1 MAEKE
6 IKVEISAGCEKLVSA
21 VDKAKASVEDLAN
34 VQVQNPSWNPFKR
47 LIDRTKDSI
56 DRTKDALKG
65 VKDEKI
71 KDMGLNALA
80 NNARKAAKETKRLKN
95 EQNSLRG
102 VLSGVRSAALA
113 AFSIGA
119 VVTFGK
125 AVMKA
130 SADMELLKKGLA
142 FTLGNTGAQKLI
154 ENMQTLGEKSAYNSN
169 QLIPLARAWITVGD
183 NAQTATAKMK
193 KIVDCA
199 SAYGLTEDQ
208 MSRVN
213 LALTQM
219 QAKGKVSSEEMR
231 QLAEAGVPAWQL
243 LSTAM
248 GKPVNEL
255 QNLAAQGKLTQ
266 SSIDMLFDGMAQ
278 KTQGATNSM
287 ANTMEAK
294 FSNIQE
300 AVTNSFAAIGDII
313 AQGFG
318 VSDILTLAGNLA
330 EGMKKH
336 FQNIRDNAKQIGVKN
351 AIVKELQGIS
361 PVAAAVFNG
370 VATIIYVV
378 ISALY
383 KHRNAALAVGT
394 AISGIWIAAKTISGV
409 STIIKTLVEAWK
421 SLKLAITLAKT
432 AVVAFRSASLGT
444 AVLNGIITGLRAAWT
459 GFTVAMGLAKL
470 AALAFRAACMS
481 LGTAVLKGIIAG
493 LRAAWTGLT
502 LAMGAAKTAALA
514 FRAACMSLGTAVV
527 KGIITGLRAA
537 WAGLT
542 AAMGVAKTAALAFRA
557 ACIANPVLVAI
568 ALIIAAIIL
577 IATHWDT
584 VKRVALACWRAIC
597 GAISEA
603 GAKIRAVIGGAIDWV
618 KNKWEGLKAAVSH
631 PLDFVVHE
639 THAVTQTVTGG
650 KAGGTAAK
658 PTATG
663 GIFGGAVPM
672 ATGGMVGGKIPALA
686 NGGQLKHGTPAIVG
700 EAGPEAVIPLKDS
713 VLSQIGTAI
722 MTAYQKGKNTKE
734 TELTEIQAKIKT
746 LADTKE
752 LDAYAKVMKEAAD
765 KAAEVGKEV
774 QTFNAYQKEANK
786 TAAAYGDIGEKTIA
800 MKERALQITK
810 EIADLTAKVKAG
822 KASDVEAL
830 KVRALAQEKEEL
842 LKTYDEE
849 KAAAIKAAQDAAS
862 ARLAIEKQAGA
873 AIENLQLQ
881 TAQKV
886 NSRALALQQ
895 ARMQEEK
902 ADTAT
907 CHAQYMAYLKE
918 RSDAEGANYA
928 TILANESQLAQ
939 QRQAWHEQ
947 LMVNAADWSMYMDT
961 ILTNL
966 SQNLTDGLA
975 AGLAECIVKGQ
986 NLGDTFNRIAEN
998 LAINF
1003 LQGVLQKAIG
1013 SLGILQNLGNQTAK
1027 QEISNAKKETAAQAG
1042 KTGVLAANATASY
1055 IAAMPFMAFGAAG
1068 VVSGQMLS
1076 AKMAGM
1082 GMSAFAS
1089 GGYVSGA
1096 GTGKSDSIPAMLS
1109 NGEYVINAD
1118 AVRRVGVSALNRI
1131 NQGTSVGFADGGSVG
1146 TPVTTAG
1153 TAPLNIH
1160 ISALDASSFMDFLH
1174 SGGLDTLRQA
1184 LFDNDRNFATEAGV
1198 F

>member
-1 MAEKE
+1 MMAEKE

-71 KDMGLNALA
+71 KDVGLNALA
-80 NNARKAAKETKRLKN
+80 NNAGKAAKETKRLKT
-95 EQNSLRG
+95 EQSSLRG

-266 SSIDMLFDGMAQ
+266 SSIDMLFDGMAK

-294 FSNIQE
+294 FSNVQE

-330 EGMKKH
+330 EGMKQH

-370 VATIIYVV
+370 IATIIYVV
-378 ISALY
+378 TSALY
-383 KHRNAALAVGT
+383 KHRDAALAVGT
-394 AISGIWIAAKTISGV
+394 AILGIWIAAKTIIGV

-421 SLKLAITLAKT
+421 SLKAAIALARE
-432 AVVAFRSASLGT
+432 AVVAFRSTSLG
-444 AVLNGIITGLRAAWT
+444 
-459 GFTVAMGLAKL
+459 M
-470 AALAFRAACMS
+470 
-481 LGTAVLKGIIAG
+481 
-493 LRAAWTGLT
+493 
-502 LAMGAAKTAALA
+502 
-514 FRAACMSLGTAVV
+514 AVV

-537 WAGLT
+537 WSGLT
-542 AAMGVAKTAALAFRA
+542 VAIGMAKTAALAFRA

-577 IATHWDT
+577 IATHWNT
-584 VKRVALACWRAIC
+584 VKRVALACWSAVC

-603 GAKIRAVIGGAIDWV
+603 GAKLRAVIGGAIDWV

-650 KAGGTAAK
+650 KAGGTPAK

-713 VLSQIGTAI
+713 VLSQIGAAI

-849 KAAAIKAAQDAAS
+849 KTAAIKAAQDAAS

-895 ARMQEEK
+895 ARLQEEK

>member
-71 KDMGLNALA
+71 KDVGLNALA
-80 NNARKAAKETKRLKN
+80 NNAGKAAKETKRLKT
-95 EQNSLRG
+95 EQSSLRG

-330 EGMKKH
+330 EGMKQH

-370 VATIIYVV
+370 IATIIYVV
-378 ISALY
+378 TSALY
-383 KHRNAALAVGT
+383 KHRDAALAVGT
-394 AISGIWIAAKTISGV
+394 AILGIWIAAKTIIGV

-421 SLKLAITLAKT
+421 SLKAAIALARE
-432 AVVAFRSASLGT
+432 AVVAFRSTSLG
-444 AVLNGIITGLRAAWT
+444 
-459 GFTVAMGLAKL
+459 M
-470 AALAFRAACMS
+470 
-481 LGTAVLKGIIAG
+481 
-493 LRAAWTGLT
+493 
-502 LAMGAAKTAALA
+502 
-514 FRAACMSLGTAVV
+514 AVV

-537 WAGLT
+537 WSGLT
-542 AAMGVAKTAALAFRA
+542 VAIGMAKTAALAFRA

-577 IATHWDT
+577 IATHWNT

-603 GAKIRAVIGGAIDWV
+603 GAKLRAVIGGAIDWV

-650 KAGGTAAK
+650 KAGGTPAK

-713 VLSQIGTAI
+713 VLSQIGAAI

-849 KAAAIKAAQDAAS
+849 KTAAIKAAQDAAS

-895 ARMQEEK
+895 ARLQEEK

>member
-71 KDMGLNALA
+71 KDVGLNALA
-80 NNARKAAKETKRLKN
+80 NNAGKAAKETKRLKT
-95 EQNSLRG
+95 EQSSLRG

-266 SSIDMLFDGMAQ
+266 SSIDMLFDGMAK

-294 FSNIQE
+294 FSNVQE

-330 EGMKKH
+330 EGMKQH

-370 VATIIYVV
+370 IATIIYVV
-378 ISALY
+378 TSALY
-383 KHRNAALAVGT
+383 KHRDAALAVGT
-394 AISGIWIAAKTISGV
+394 AILGIWIAAKTIIGV

-421 SLKLAITLAKT
+421 SLKAAIALARE
-432 AVVAFRSASLGT
+432 AVVAFRSTSLG
-444 AVLNGIITGLRAAWT
+444 
-459 GFTVAMGLAKL
+459 M
-470 AALAFRAACMS
+470 
-481 LGTAVLKGIIAG
+481 
-493 LRAAWTGLT
+493 
-502 LAMGAAKTAALA
+502 
-514 FRAACMSLGTAVV
+514 AVV

-537 WAGLT
+537 WSGLT
-542 AAMGVAKTAALAFRA
+542 VAIGMAKTAALAFRA

-577 IATHWDT
+577 IATHWNT
-584 VKRVALACWRAIC
+584 VKRVALACWSAVC

-603 GAKIRAVIGGAIDWV
+603 GAKLRAVIGGAIDWV

-650 KAGGTAAK
+650 KAGGTPAK

-713 VLSQIGTAI
+713 VLSQIGAAI

-849 KAAAIKAAQDAAS
+849 KTAAIKAAQDAAS

-895 ARMQEEK
+895 ARLQEEK

-918 RSDAEGANYA
+918 SSDAEGANYA

>member
-71 KDMGLNALA
+71 KDVGLNALA
-80 NNARKAAKETKRLKN
+80 NNAGKAAKETKRLKT
-95 EQNSLRG
+95 EQSSLRG

-266 SSIDMLFDGMAQ
+266 SSIDMLFDGMAK

-294 FSNIQE
+294 FSNVQE

-330 EGMKKH
+330 EGMKQH

-370 VATIIYVV
+370 IATIIYVV
-378 ISALY
+378 TSALY
-383 KHRNAALAVGT
+383 KHRDAALAVGT
-394 AISGIWIAAKTISGV
+394 AILGIWIAAKTIIGV

-421 SLKLAITLAKT
+421 SLKAAIALARE
-432 AVVAFRSASLGT
+432 AVVAFRSTSLG
-444 AVLNGIITGLRAAWT
+444 
-459 GFTVAMGLAKL
+459 M
-470 AALAFRAACMS
+470 
-481 LGTAVLKGIIAG
+481 
-493 LRAAWTGLT
+493 
-502 LAMGAAKTAALA
+502 
-514 FRAACMSLGTAVV
+514 AVV

-537 WAGLT
+537 WSGLT
-542 AAMGVAKTAALAFRA
+542 VAIGMAKTAALAFRA

-577 IATHWDT
+577 IATHWNT
-584 VKRVALACWRAIC
+584 VKRVALACWSAVC

-603 GAKIRAVIGGAIDWV
+603 GAKLRAVIGGAIDWV

-650 KAGGTAAK
+650 KAGGTPAK

-713 VLSQIGTAI
+713 VLSQIGAAI

>member
-21 VDKAKASVEDLAN
+21 VDKAKASMEDLAN
-34 VQVQNPSWNPFKR
+34 VQVQNQSWNPFKR

-71 KDMGLNALA
+71 KDVGLNALA
-80 NNARKAAKETKRLKN
+80 NNAGKAAKETKRLKT

-336 FQNIRDNAKQIGVKN
+336 FQNIRDNAQQIGVKN

-378 ISALY
+378 TSALY
-383 KHRNAALAVGT
+383 KHRDAALAVGT
-394 AISGIWIAAKTISGV
+394 AILGIWIAAKTIIGV
-409 STIIKTLVEAWK
+409 SAIINTLVEAWK
-421 SLKLAITLAKT
+421 SLKYAISLAKA
-432 AVVAFRSASLGT
+432 AVVAFRSTSLG
-444 AVLNGIITGLRAAWT
+444 
-459 GFTVAMGLAKL
+459 M
-470 AALAFRAACMS
+470 
-481 LGTAVLKGIIAG
+481 
-493 LRAAWTGLT
+493 
-502 LAMGAAKTAALA
+502 
-514 FRAACMSLGTAVV
+514 AVV
-527 KGIITGLRAA
+527 NGIITGLRAA

-542 AAMGVAKTAALAFRA
+542 MAVGVAKTAALAFRA

-603 GAKIRAVIGGAIDWV
+603 GAKLRAVIGGAIDWV

-663 GIFGGAVPM
+663 GIFGGVVPM

-713 VLSQIGTAI
+713 VLSQIGAAI

-752 LDAYAKVMKEAAD
+752 LDVYAKVMKEAAD

-774 QTFNAYQKEANK
+774 QTFNDYQKEANK

-800 MKERALQITK
+800 MKERAAQITK
-810 EIADLTAKVKAG
+810 EIADLTAKVQAG
-822 KASDVEAL
+822 KASDIEAL

-895 ARMQEEK
+895 ARLQEEK

-918 RSDAEGANYA
+918 RNDAEGANYA

>member
-71 KDMGLNALA
+71 KDVGLNALA
-80 NNARKAAKETKRLKN
+80 NNAGKAAKETKRLKT
-95 EQNSLRG
+95 EQSSLRG

-266 SSIDMLFDGMAQ
+266 SSIDMLFDGMAK

-330 EGMKKH
+330 EGMKQH
-336 FQNIRDNAKQIGVKN
+336 FQNIRDNAQKIGVKN

-370 VATIIYVV
+370 IATIIYVV
-378 ISALY
+378 TSALY
-383 KHRNAALAVGT
+383 KHRDAALAVGT
-394 AISGIWIAAKTISGV
+394 AILGIWIAAKTIIGV
-409 STIIKTLVEAWK
+409 STIINTLVEAGK
-421 SLKLAITLAKT
+421 SLKAAIDLARA
-432 AVVAFRSASLGT
+432 AVVAFRSTSLG
-444 AVLNGIITGLRAAWT
+444 
-459 GFTVAMGLAKL
+459 M
-470 AALAFRAACMS
+470 
-481 LGTAVLKGIIAG
+481 
-493 LRAAWTGLT
+493 
-502 LAMGAAKTAALA
+502 
-514 FRAACMSLGTAVV
+514 AVV

-577 IATHWDT
+577 IATHWNT
-584 VKRVALACWRAIC
+584 VKRVALACWSAVC

-603 GAKIRAVIGGAIDWV
+603 GAKLRAVIGGAIDWV

-650 KAGGTAAK
+650 KAGGTPAK

-686 NGGQLKHGTPAIVG
+686 NGGQLKHGKPAIVG

-713 VLSQIGTAI
+713 VLSQIGAAI

-849 KAAAIKAAQDAAS
+849 KTAAIKAAQDAAS

>member
-71 KDMGLNALA
+71 KDVGLNALA
-80 NNARKAAKETKRLKN
+80 NNAGKAAKETKRLKT
-95 EQNSLRG
+95 EQSSLRG

-266 SSIDMLFDGMAQ
+266 SSIDMLFDGMAK

-294 FSNIQE
+294 FSNVQE

-330 EGMKKH
+330 EGMKQH

-370 VATIIYVV
+370 IATIIYVV
-378 ISALY
+378 TSALY
-383 KHRNAALAVGT
+383 KHRDAALAVGK
-394 AISGIWIAAKTISGV
+394 AILGIWIAAKTIIGV

-421 SLKLAITLAKT
+421 SLKAAIALARE
-432 AVVAFRSASLGT
+432 AVVAFRSTSLG
-444 AVLNGIITGLRAAWT
+444 
-459 GFTVAMGLAKL
+459 M
-470 AALAFRAACMS
+470 
-481 LGTAVLKGIIAG
+481 
-493 LRAAWTGLT
+493 
-502 LAMGAAKTAALA
+502 
-514 FRAACMSLGTAVV
+514 AVV

-603 GAKIRAVIGGAIDWV
+603 GAKLRAVIGGAIDWV

-650 KAGGTAAK
+650 KAGGTPAK

-672 ATGGMVGGKIPALA
+672 ATGGMVGGKIHALA

-713 VLSQIGTAI
+713 VLSQIGAAI

>member
-71 KDMGLNALA
+71 KDVGLNALA
-80 NNARKAAKETKRLKN
+80 NNAGKAAKETKRLKN
-95 EQNSLRG
+95 EQSSLRG

-266 SSIDMLFDGMAQ
+266 SSIDMLFDGMAK

-294 FSNIQE
+294 FSNVQE

-330 EGMKKH
+330 EGMKQH
-336 FQNIRDNAKQIGVKN
+336 FQNIRDNAQKIGVKN

-370 VATIIYVV
+370 IATIIYVV
-378 ISALY
+378 TSALY
-383 KHRNAALAVGT
+383 KHRDAALAVGT
-394 AISGIWIAAKTISGV
+394 AILGIWIAAKTIIGV
-409 STIIKTLVEAWK
+409 STIIKTLVEVWK
-421 SLKLAITLAKT
+421 LLESAITLARV

-444 AVLNGIITGLRAAWT
+444 AVLNGIITGLRAAW
-459 GFTVAMGLAKL
+459 
-470 AALAFRAACMS
+470 
-481 LGTAVLKGIIAG
+481 
-493 LRAAWTGLT
+493 
-502 LAMGAAKTAALA
+502 
-514 FRAACMSLGTAVV
+514 
-527 KGIITGLRAA
+527 
-537 WAGLT
+537 AGLT
-542 AAMGVAKTAALAFRA
+542 VAIGVAKTAALAFRA

-577 IATHWDT
+577 IATHWNT

-603 GAKIRAVIGGAIDWV
+603 GAKLRAVIGGAIDWV

-650 KAGGTAAK
+650 KAGGTPAK

-713 VLSQIGTAI
+713 VLSQIGAAI

-881 TAQKV
+881 TTQKV

-895 ARMQEEK
+895 ARLQEEK

>member
-71 KDMGLNALA
+71 KDVGLNALA
-80 NNARKAAKETKRLKN
+80 NNAGKAAKETKRLKT
-95 EQNSLRG
+95 EQSSLRG

-266 SSIDMLFDGMAQ
+266 SSIDMLFDGMAK

-294 FSNIQE
+294 FSNVQE

-330 EGMKKH
+330 EGMKQH

-370 VATIIYVV
+370 IATIIYVV
-378 ISALY
+378 TSALY
-383 KHRNAALAVGT
+383 KHRDAALAVGK
-394 AISGIWIAAKTISGV
+394 AILGIWIAAKTIIGV
-409 STIIKTLVEAWK
+409 STIINTLVDAWK
-421 SLKLAITLAKT
+421 LLESAITLARV

-470 AALAFRAACMS
+470 AALAFRAASMS
-481 LGTAVLKGIIAG
+481 LGTAVLTVIIAG
-493 LRAAWTGLT
+493 LRAAWAGLT
-502 LAMGAAKTAALA
+502 LAIGMAKAAALA
-514 FRAACMSLGTAVV
+514 FRAACMAVLNV
-527 KGIITGLRAA
+527 SIAGLRAA
-537 WAGLT
+537 WSGLT
-542 AAMGVAKTAALAFRA
+542 VAIGMAKTAALAFRA

-577 IATHWDT
+577 IATHWNT
-584 VKRVALACWRAIC
+584 VKRVALACWSAVC

-603 GAKIRAVIGGAIDWV
+603 GAKLRAVIGGAIDWV

-650 KAGGTAAK
+650 KAGGTPAK

-713 VLSQIGTAI
+713 VLSQIGAAI

-849 KAAAIKAAQDAAS
+849 KTAAIKAAQDAAS

-895 ARMQEEK
+895 ARLQEEK

>member
-71 KDMGLNALA
+71 KDVGLNALA
-80 NNARKAAKETKRLKN
+80 NNARKAAKETKRLKT
-95 EQNSLRG
+95 EQSSLRG

-266 SSIDMLFDGMAQ
+266 SSIDMLFDGMAK

-330 EGMKKH
+330 EGMKQH
-336 FQNIRDNAKQIGVKN
+336 FQNIRDNAQKIGVKN

-370 VATIIYVV
+370 IATIIYVV
-378 ISALY
+378 TSALY
-383 KHRNAALAVGT
+383 KHRDAALAVGT
-394 AISGIWIAAKTISGV
+394 AILGIWIAAKTIIGV
-409 STIIKTLVEAWK
+409 STIINTLVEVWK
-421 SLKLAITLAKT
+421 SLKAAIALART
-432 AVVAFRSASLGT
+432 AVVAFRSTSLG
-444 AVLNGIITGLRAAWT
+444 
-459 GFTVAMGLAKL
+459 M
-470 AALAFRAACMS
+470 
-481 LGTAVLKGIIAG
+481 
-493 LRAAWTGLT
+493 
-502 LAMGAAKTAALA
+502 
-514 FRAACMSLGTAVV
+514 AVV
-527 KGIITGLRAA
+527 NGIITGLRAA

-542 AAMGVAKTAALAFRA
+542 VAMGVAKTAALAFRA

-603 GAKIRAVIGGAIDWV
+603 GAKLRAVIGGAIDWV

-650 KAGGTAAK
+650 KAGGTPAK

-713 VLSQIGTAI
+713 VLSQIGAAI

-849 KAAAIKAAQDAAS
+849 KTAAIKAAQDAAS

-895 ARMQEEK
+895 ARLQEEK

>member
-21 VDKAKASVEDLAN
+21 VDKAKTSVEDLAN
-34 VQVQNPSWNPFKR
+34 VQVQNQSWNPFKR

-71 KDMGLNALA
+71 KDVGLNALA
-80 NNARKAAKETKRLKN
+80 NNARKAAKETKRLKT

-266 SSIDMLFDGMAQ
+266 SSIDMLFDGMAK

-294 FSNIQE
+294 FSNVQE

-330 EGMKKH
+330 EGMKQH

-370 VATIIYVV
+370 IATIIYVV
-378 ISALY
+378 TSALY
-383 KHRNAALAVGT
+383 KHRDAALAVGT
-394 AISGIWIAAKTISGV
+394 AILGIWIAAKTIIGV

-421 SLKLAITLAKT
+421 SLKAAIALARE
-432 AVVAFRSASLGT
+432 AVVAFRSTSLG
-444 AVLNGIITGLRAAWT
+444 
-459 GFTVAMGLAKL
+459 M
-470 AALAFRAACMS
+470 
-481 LGTAVLKGIIAG
+481 
-493 LRAAWTGLT
+493 
-502 LAMGAAKTAALA
+502 
-514 FRAACMSLGTAVV
+514 AVV

-537 WAGLT
+537 WSGLT
-542 AAMGVAKTAALAFRA
+542 VAIGMAKTAALAFRA

-577 IATHWDT
+577 IATHWNT
-584 VKRVALACWRAIC
+584 VKRVALACWSAVC

-603 GAKIRAVIGGAIDWV
+603 GAKLRAVIGGAIDWV

-650 KAGGTAAK
+650 KAGGTPAK

-713 VLSQIGTAI
+713 VLSQIGAAI

-849 KAAAIKAAQDAAS
+849 KTAAIKAAQDAAS

-895 ARMQEEK
+895 ARLQEEK

>member
-71 KDMGLNALA
+71 KDVGLNALA
-80 NNARKAAKETKRLKN
+80 NNAGKAAKETKRLKT
-95 EQNSLRG
+95 EQSSLRG

-266 SSIDMLFDGMAQ
+266 SSIDMLFDGMAK

-330 EGMKKH
+330 EGMKHH

-370 VATIIYVV
+370 IATIIYVV
-378 ISALY
+378 TSALY
-383 KHRNAALAVGT
+383 KHRDAALAVGK
-394 AISGIWIAAKTISGV
+394 AILGIWIAAKTIIGV

-421 SLKLAITLAKT
+421 SLKAATDLAKA

-444 AVLNGIITGLRAAWT
+444 AVLNGII
-459 GFTVAMGLAKL
+459 
-470 AALAFRAACMS
+470 
-481 LGTAVLKGIIAG
+481 AG

-502 LAMGAAKTAALA
+502 VA
-514 FRAACMSLGTAVV
+514 
-527 KGIITGLRAA
+527 I
-537 WAGLT
+537 
-542 AAMGVAKTAALAFRA
+542 GVAKTAALAFRA

-577 IATHWDT
+577 IATHWNT
-584 VKRVALACWRAIC
+584 VKRVALACWSAVC

-603 GAKIRAVIGGAIDWV
+603 GAKLRAVIGGAIDWV

-650 KAGGTAAK
+650 KAGGTPAK

-713 VLSQIGTAI
+713 VLSQIGAAI

-881 TAQKV
+881 TTQKV

-895 ARMQEEK
+895 ARLQEEK

-1131 NQGTSVGFADGGSVG
+1131 NQGTSSGFADGGSVG
-1146 TPVTTAG
+1146 TPAATAG

>member
-444 AVLNGIITGLRAAWT
+444 AVLNGIITGLRAAW
-459 GFTVAMGLAKL
+459 
-470 AALAFRAACMS
+470 
-481 LGTAVLKGIIAG
+481 AG
-493 LRAAWTGLT
+493 LTV
-502 LAMGAAKTAALA
+502 AMGAAKTAALA
-514 FRAACMSLGTAVV
+514 FRAAC
-527 KGIITGLRAA
+527 
-537 WAGLT
+537 
-542 AAMGVAKTAALAFRA
+542 
-557 ACIANPVLVAI
+557 IANPILVAI

-603 GAKIRAVIGGAIDWV
+603 GAKLRAVIGGAIDWV

-650 KAGGTAAK
+650 KAGGTPAK

-713 VLSQIGTAI
+713 VLSQIGAAI

-849 KAAAIKAAQDAAS
+849 KTAAIKAAQDAAS

-895 ARMQEEK
+895 ARLQEEK

-1042 KTGVLAANATASY
+1042 KMGVLAANATASY

>member
-71 KDMGLNALA
+71 KDVGLNALA
-80 NNARKAAKETKRLKN
+80 NNAGKAAKETKRLKT
-95 EQNSLRG
+95 EQSSLRG
-102 VLSGVRSAALA
+102 VLSGVRSAALV

-266 SSIDMLFDGMAQ
+266 SSIDMLFDGMAK

-330 EGMKKH
+330 EGMKQH
-336 FQNIRDNAKQIGVKN
+336 FQNIRDNAQKIGVKN

-370 VATIIYVV
+370 MATIIYVV
-378 ISALY
+378 TSALY
-383 KHRNAALAVGT
+383 KHRDAALAVGT
-394 AISGIWIAAKTISGV
+394 AILGIWIAAKTIIGV

-421 SLKLAITLAKT
+421 SLKEAIALARA
-432 AVVAFRSASLGT
+432 AVVVFRSTSLG
-444 AVLNGIITGLRAAWT
+444 
-459 GFTVAMGLAKL
+459 M
-470 AALAFRAACMS
+470 
-481 LGTAVLKGIIAG
+481 
-493 LRAAWTGLT
+493 
-502 LAMGAAKTAALA
+502 
-514 FRAACMSLGTAVV
+514 AVV

-810 EIADLTAKVKAG
+810 EIADLTAKVQAG

-895 ARMQEEK
+895 ARVQEEK

-1131 NQGTSVGFADGGSVG
+1131 NQGTSSGFADGGSVG
-1146 TPVTTAG
+1146 TPDATVG

>member
-6 IKVEISAGCEKLVSA
+6 IKVEISVGCEKLVSA
-21 VDKAKASVEDLAN
+21 VDKAKASMEDLAN
-34 VQVQNPSWNPFKR
+34 VQVQNQSWNPFKR

-71 KDMGLNALA
+71 KDVGLNALA
-80 NNARKAAKETKRLKN
+80 NNARKAAKETKRLKT

-119 VVTFGK
+119 VVSFGK

-266 SSIDMLFDGMAQ
+266 SSIDMLFDGMAK

-294 FSNIQE
+294 FSNVQE

-330 EGMKKH
+330 EGMKQH
-336 FQNIRDNAKQIGVKN
+336 FQNIRDNAQKIGVKN

-370 VATIIYVV
+370 IATIIYVV
-378 ISALY
+378 TSALY
-383 KHRNAALAVGT
+383 KHRDAALAVGT
-394 AISGIWIAAKTISGV
+394 AILGIWIAAKTIIGV

-421 SLKLAITLAKT
+421 SLKAAIALARE
-432 AVVAFRSASLGT
+432 AVVAFRSTSLG
-444 AVLNGIITGLRAAWT
+444 
-459 GFTVAMGLAKL
+459 M
-470 AALAFRAACMS
+470 
-481 LGTAVLKGIIAG
+481 
-493 LRAAWTGLT
+493 
-502 LAMGAAKTAALA
+502 
-514 FRAACMSLGTAVV
+514 AVV

-577 IATHWDT
+577 IATHWNT

-603 GAKIRAVIGGAIDWV
+603 GAKLRAVIGGAIDWV

-650 KAGGTAAK
+650 KAGGTPAK

-713 VLSQIGTAI
+713 VLSQIGAAI

-881 TAQKV
+881 TTQKV

>member
-21 VDKAKASVEDLAN
+21 VDKAKTSVEDLAN
-34 VQVQNPSWNPFKR
+34 VQVQNQSWNPFKR

-71 KDMGLNALA
+71 KDVGLNALA
-80 NNARKAAKETKRLKN
+80 NNARKAAKETKRLKT

-330 EGMKKH
+330 EGMKQH

-370 VATIIYVV
+370 IATIIYVV
-378 ISALY
+378 TSALY
-383 KHRNAALAVGT
+383 KHRDAALAVGK
-394 AISGIWIAAKTISGV
+394 AILGIWIAAKTIIGV
-409 STIIKTLVEAWK
+409 STIINTLVEAWK
-421 SLKLAITLAKT
+421 SLKAATDLAKA

-459 GFTVAMGLAKL
+459 GFTVAIGM
-470 AALAFRAACMS
+470 
-481 LGTAVLKGIIAG
+481 
-493 LRAAWTGLT
+493 
-502 LAMGAAKTAALA
+502 
-514 FRAACMSLGTAVV
+514 
-527 KGIITGLRAA
+527 
-537 WAGLT
+537 
-542 AAMGVAKTAALAFRA
+542 AKTAALAFRA

-577 IATHWDT
+577 IATHWNT

-603 GAKIRAVIGGAIDWV
+603 GAKLRAVIGGAIDWV

-650 KAGGTAAK
+650 KAGGTPAK

-713 VLSQIGTAI
+713 VLSQIGAAI

-849 KAAAIKAAQDAAS
+849 KTAAIKAAQDAAS

-895 ARMQEEK
+895 ARLQEEK

>member
-21 VDKAKASVEDLAN
+21 VDKAKASVADLSN
-34 VQVQNPSWNPFKR
+34 VQVQNQSWNPFKR

-71 KDMGLNALA
+71 KDVGLNALA
-80 NNARKAAKETKRLKN
+80 NNARKASKETKRLKN
-95 EQNSLRG
+95 EQKSLHG

-113 AFSIGA
+113 AFGIGA
-119 VVTFGK
+119 VVSFGK

-318 VSDILTLAGNLA
+318 VSDILTLGGNLA
-330 EGMKKH
+330 EGMKQH

-351 AIVKELQGIS
+351 AIVKDLRGIS

-378 ISALY
+378 TSALY
-383 KHRNAALAVGT
+383 KHRDAALAVGT
-394 AISGIWIAAKTISGV
+394 AILGIWIAAKTIIGV
-409 STIIKTLVEAWK
+409 STIIKTLAEAWK
-421 SLKLAITLAKT
+421 FLELAIKFAKA
-432 AVVAFRSASLGT
+432 AVVAFRNTSLGM
-444 AVLNGIITGLRAAWT
+444 AVL
-459 GFTVAMGLAKL
+459 
-470 AALAFRAACMS
+470 
-481 LGTAVLKGIIAG
+481 
-493 LRAAWTGLT
+493 
-502 LAMGAAKTAALA
+502 
-514 FRAACMSLGTAVV
+514 

-542 AAMGVAKTAALAFRA
+542 MVIGVAKTAALAFRA

-603 GAKIRAVIGGAIDWV
+603 GAKLRAVIGGAIDWV

-663 GIFGGAVPM
+663 GIFGGVVPM

-713 VLSQIGTAI
+713 VLSQIGAAI

-774 QTFNAYQKEANK
+774 QKFNDYQKEANK
-786 TAAAYGDIGEKTIA
+786 TAAAYGEIGEKTIA
-800 MKERALQITK
+800 MKEQAAQITK
-810 EIADLTAKVKAG
+810 EIADLTAKVQAG

-849 KAAAIKAAQDAAS
+849 KTAAIKAAQDAAS

-895 ARMQEEK
+895 ARLQEEK

-998 LAINF
+998 LSINF

-1131 NQGTSVGFADGGSVG
+1131 NQGTSSGFADGGSVG
-1146 TPVTTAG
+1146 TPAATVG

>member
-21 VDKAKASVEDLAN
+21 VDKAKASMEDLAN

-71 KDMGLNALA
+71 KDVGLNALA
-80 NNARKAAKETKRLKN
+80 NNAGKAAKETKRLKT

-266 SSIDMLFDGMAQ
+266 SSIDMLFDGMAK

-330 EGMKKH
+330 EGMKQH
-336 FQNIRDNAKQIGVKN
+336 FQNIRDNAQKIGVKN

-370 VATIIYVV
+370 MATIIYVV
-378 ISALY
+378 TSALY
-383 KHRNAALAVGT
+383 KHRDAALAVGT
-394 AISGIWIAAKTISGV
+394 AILGIWIAAKTIIGV
-409 STIIKTLVEAWK
+409 NTIITTLVDAWK
-421 SLKLAITLAKT
+421 LLESAITLARV

-470 AALAFRAACMS
+470 AALAFRAASMS
-481 LGTAVLKGIIAG
+481 LGTAVLTVIIAG
-493 LRAAWTGLT
+493 LRAAWAGLT
-502 LAMGAAKTAALA
+502 LAIGMAKAAALA
-514 FRAACMSLGTAVV
+514 FRAACMAVLNV
-527 KGIITGLRAA
+527 SIAGLRAA

-542 AAMGVAKTAALAFRA
+542 VAIGVAKTAALAFRA

-577 IATHWDT
+577 IATHWNT
-584 VKRVALACWRAIC
+584 VKRVALACWSAVC

-603 GAKIRAVIGGAIDWV
+603 GAKLRAVIGGAIDWV

-650 KAGGTAAK
+650 KAGGTPAK

-713 VLSQIGTAI
+713 VLSQIGAAI

-881 TAQKV
+881 TTQKV

-895 ARMQEEK
+895 ARLQEEK

-1131 NQGTSVGFADGGSVG
+1131 NQGTSSGFADGGSVG
-1146 TPVTTAG
+1146 TPDATVG

>member
-71 KDMGLNALA
+71 KDVGLNALA
-80 NNARKAAKETKRLKN
+80 NNAGKAAKETKRLKN
-95 EQNSLRG
+95 EQSSLRG

-266 SSIDMLFDGMAQ
+266 SSIDMLFDGMAK

-294 FSNIQE
+294 FSNVQE

-330 EGMKKH
+330 EGMKHH
-336 FQNIRDNAKQIGVKN
+336 FQNIRDNAKRIGVKN

-370 VATIIYVV
+370 IATIIYVV
-378 ISALY
+378 TSALY
-383 KHRNAALAVGT
+383 KHRDAALAVGT

-409 STIIKTLVEAWK
+409 STIINILVAAWK
-421 SLKLAITLAKT
+421 SLKAAIALARA

-444 AVLNGIITGLRAAWT
+444 AVLNGIITGLRAAWA
-459 GFTVAMGLAKL
+459 GLTVAMGA
-470 AALAFRAACMS
+470 
-481 LGTAVLKGIIAG
+481 
-493 LRAAWTGLT
+493 
-502 LAMGAAKTAALA
+502 
-514 FRAACMSLGTAVV
+514 
-527 KGIITGLRAA
+527 
-537 WAGLT
+537 
-542 AAMGVAKTAALAFRA
+542 AKTAALAFRA

-603 GAKIRAVIGGAIDWV
+603 GAKLRAVIGGAIDWV

-650 KAGGTAAK
+650 KAGGTPAK

-713 VLSQIGTAI
+713 VLSQIGAAI

-881 TAQKV
+881 TTQKV

>member
-71 KDMGLNALA
+71 KDVGLNALA
-80 NNARKAAKETKRLKN
+80 NNAGKAAKETKRLKT

-119 VVTFGK
+119 VVSFGK

-266 SSIDMLFDGMAQ
+266 SSIDMLFDGMAK

-330 EGMKKH
+330 EGMKHH

-370 VATIIYVV
+370 IATIIYVV
-378 ISALY
+378 TSALY
-383 KHRNAALAVGT
+383 KHRDAALAVGT
-394 AISGIWIAAKTISGV
+394 AILGIWIAAKTIIGV
-409 STIIKTLVEAWK
+409 STIIKTLVEAGK
-421 SLKLAITLAKT
+421 SLKAAIDLARA
-432 AVVAFRSASLGT
+432 AVVAFRSTSLG
-444 AVLNGIITGLRAAWT
+444 
-459 GFTVAMGLAKL
+459 M
-470 AALAFRAACMS
+470 
-481 LGTAVLKGIIAG
+481 
-493 LRAAWTGLT
+493 
-502 LAMGAAKTAALA
+502 
-514 FRAACMSLGTAVV
+514 AVV

-577 IATHWDT
+577 IATHWNT
-584 VKRVALACWRAIC
+584 VKRVALACWSAVC

-603 GAKIRAVIGGAIDWV
+603 GAKLRAVIGGAIDWV

-650 KAGGTAAK
+650 KAGGTPAK

-849 KAAAIKAAQDAAS
+849 KTAAIKAAQDAAS

>member
-71 KDMGLNALA
+71 KDVGLNALA
-80 NNARKAAKETKRLKN
+80 NNARKAAKETKRLKT
-95 EQNSLRG
+95 EQSSLRG

-336 FQNIRDNAKQIGVKN
+336 FQNIRDNAQQIGVKN

-409 STIIKTLVEAWK
+409 STIIKTLVEAWE

-470 AALAFRAACMS
+470 AALAFRAACM
-481 LGTAVLKGIIAG
+481 AVLNVSIAG
-493 LRAAWTGLT
+493 LRAAWSGLT
-502 LAMGAAKTAALA
+502 VAIGM
-514 FRAACMSLGTAVV
+514 
-527 KGIITGLRAA
+527 
-537 WAGLT
+537 
-542 AAMGVAKTAALAFRA
+542 AKTAALAFRA
-557 ACIANPVLVAI
+557 ACIANPILVAI

-584 VKRVALACWRAIC
+584 VKRVALACWSAIC

-603 GAKIRAVIGGAIDWV
+603 GAKLRAVIGGAIDWV

-639 THAVTQTVTGG
+639 THAVTQTGTGG

-713 VLSQIGTAI
+713 VLSQIGAAI

-849 KAAAIKAAQDAAS
+849 KTAAIKAAQDAAS

-895 ARMQEEK
+895 ARLQEEK

-1131 NQGTSVGFADGGSVG
+1131 NQGASAGFADGGSVG
-1146 TPVTTAG
+1146 TPAATAG

>member
-34 VQVQNPSWNPFKR
+34 VQVQNQSWNPFKR

-71 KDMGLNALA
+71 KDVGLNALA
-80 NNARKAAKETKRLKN
+80 NNARKAAKETKRLKT

-330 EGMKKH
+330 EGMKHH
-336 FQNIRDNAKQIGVKN
+336 FQNIRDNAKKIGVKN

-370 VATIIYVV
+370 IATIIYVV
-378 ISALY
+378 TSALY
-383 KHRNAALAVGT
+383 KHRDAALAVGP
-394 AISGIWIAAKTISGV
+394 AILGIWIAAKTIIGV

-421 SLKLAITLAKT
+421 SLKAATDLAKA

-444 AVLNGIITGLRAAWT
+444 TVLNGIITGLRAAWT

-470 AALAFRAACMS
+470 AALAFRAACM
-481 LGTAVLKGIIAG
+481 AVLKVSIAG
-493 LRAAWTGLT
+493 LRAAWSGLT
-502 LAMGAAKTAALA
+502 VAIGM
-514 FRAACMSLGTAVV
+514 
-527 KGIITGLRAA
+527 
-537 WAGLT
+537 
-542 AAMGVAKTAALAFRA
+542 AKTAALAFRA
-557 ACIANPVLVAI
+557 ACIANPILVAI

-603 GAKIRAVIGGAIDWV
+603 GAKLRAVIGGAIDWV

-663 GIFGGAVPM
+663 GIFGGVVPM

-713 VLSQIGTAI
+713 VLSQIGAAI

-842 LKTYDEE
+842 FKTYDEE

-895 ARMQEEK
+895 ARVQEEK

-1131 NQGTSVGFADGGSVG
+1131 NQGTSAGFADGGSVG
-1146 TPVTTAG
+1146 TPAATAG

>member
-71 KDMGLNALA
+71 KDVGLNALA
-80 NNARKAAKETKRLKN
+80 NNAGKAAKETKRLKT

-119 VVTFGK
+119 VVSFGK

-266 SSIDMLFDGMAQ
+266 SSIDMLFDGMAK

-330 EGMKKH
+330 EGMKQH

-370 VATIIYVV
+370 IATIIYVV
-378 ISALY
+378 TSALY
-383 KHRNAALAVGT
+383 KHRDAALAVGK
-394 AISGIWIAAKTISGV
+394 AILGIWIAAKTIIGV
-409 STIIKTLVEAWK
+409 STIINTLVEAWK
-421 SLKLAITLAKT
+421 SLKAATDLAKA
-432 AVVAFRSASLGT
+432 AVVAFRSTSLG
-444 AVLNGIITGLRAAWT
+444 
-459 GFTVAMGLAKL
+459 M
-470 AALAFRAACMS
+470 
-481 LGTAVLKGIIAG
+481 
-493 LRAAWTGLT
+493 
-502 LAMGAAKTAALA
+502 
-514 FRAACMSLGTAVV
+514 AVV

-542 AAMGVAKTAALAFRA
+542 VAMGVAKTAALAFRA

-577 IATHWDT
+577 IATHWNT

-603 GAKIRAVIGGAIDWV
+603 GAKLRAVIGGAIDWV

-650 KAGGTAAK
+650 KAGGTPAK

-663 GIFGGAVPM
+663 GIFGGVVPM

-713 VLSQIGTAI
+713 VLSQIGAAI

-810 EIADLTAKVKAG
+810 EIADLTAKVQAG

-881 TAQKV
+881 TTQKV

-895 ARMQEEK
+895 ARLQEEK

>member
-21 VDKAKASVEDLAN
+21 VDKAKTSVEDLAN
-34 VQVQNPSWNPFKR
+34 VQVQNQSWNPFKR

-71 KDMGLNALA
+71 KDVGLNALA
-80 NNARKAAKETKRLKN
+80 NNARKAAKETKRLKT

-266 SSIDMLFDGMAQ
+266 SSIDMLFDGMAK

-330 EGMKKH
+330 EGMKQH

-370 VATIIYVV
+370 IATIIYVV
-378 ISALY
+378 TSALY
-383 KHRNAALAVGT
+383 KHRDAALAVGK
-394 AISGIWIAAKTISGV
+394 AILGIWIAAKTIIGV
-409 STIIKTLVEAWK
+409 STIINTLVTAWK
-421 SLKLAITLAKT
+421 SLKLAIALARA

-459 GFTVAMGLAKL
+459 
-470 AALAFRAACMS
+470 
-481 LGTAVLKGIIAG
+481 
-493 LRAAWTGLT
+493 
-502 LAMGAAKTAALA
+502 
-514 FRAACMSLGTAVV
+514 
-527 KGIITGLRAA
+527 
-537 WAGLT
+537 GLT

-577 IATHWDT
+577 IATHWNT

-603 GAKIRAVIGGAIDWV
+603 GAKLRAVIGGAIDWV

-639 THAVTQTVTGG
+639 THVVTQTVTGG
-650 KAGGTAAK
+650 KAGGTPAK

-663 GIFGGAVPM
+663 GIFGGVVPM

-713 VLSQIGTAI
+713 VLSQIGAAI

-774 QTFNAYQKEANK
+774 QAFNAYQKEANK
-786 TAAAYGDIGEKTIA
+786 TAAAYGEIGEKTIA
-800 MKERALQITK
+800 MKERAAQITK
-810 EIADLTAKVKAG
+810 EIADLTAKVQAG

-895 ARMQEEK
+895 ARLQEEK

>member
-21 VDKAKASVEDLAN
+21 VDKAKASVADLSN
-34 VQVQNPSWNPFKR
+34 VQVQNQSWNPFKR

-71 KDMGLNALA
+71 KDVGLNALA
-80 NNARKAAKETKRLKN
+80 NNARKAAKETKRLKT

-119 VVTFGK
+119 VVSFGK

-318 VSDILTLAGNLA
+318 VSDILTLGGNLA
-330 EGMKKH
+330 EGMKQH

-370 VATIIYVV
+370 MATIIYVV
-378 ISALY
+378 TSALY
-383 KHRNAALAVGT
+383 KHRDAALAVGT
-394 AISGIWIAAKTISGV
+394 AILGIWIAAKTIIGV
-409 STIIKTLVEAWK
+409 STIINTLVEAWK
-421 SLKLAITLAKT
+421 SLKAAIALAKT
-432 AVVAFRSASLGT
+432 AVVAFRSTSLG
-444 AVLNGIITGLRAAWT
+444 
-459 GFTVAMGLAKL
+459 M
-470 AALAFRAACMS
+470 
-481 LGTAVLKGIIAG
+481 
-493 LRAAWTGLT
+493 
-502 LAMGAAKTAALA
+502 
-514 FRAACMSLGTAVV
+514 AVV

-542 AAMGVAKTAALAFRA
+542 MVIGVAKTAALAFRA

-584 VKRVALACWRAIC
+584 VKRVALACWSAIC

-603 GAKIRAVIGGAIDWV
+603 GTKLRAVIGGAIDWV

-650 KAGGTAAK
+650 KAGGTPAK

-663 GIFGGAVPM
+663 GIFGGVVPM

-713 VLSQIGTAI
+713 VLSQIGAAI

-786 TAAAYGDIGEKTIA
+786 TAAAYGEIGEKTIA
-800 MKERALQITK
+800 MKERAAQITK
-810 EIADLTAKVKAG
+810 EIADLTAKVQAG

-842 LKTYDEE
+842 FKTYDEE

-895 ARMQEEK
+895 ARVQEEK

-1131 NQGTSVGFADGGSVG
+1131 NQGTSAGFADGGSVG
-1146 TPVTTAG
+1146 TPAATAG

>member
-71 KDMGLNALA
+71 KDVGLNALA
-80 NNARKAAKETKRLKN
+80 NNAGKAAKETKRLKT
-95 EQNSLRG
+95 EQSSLCG

-266 SSIDMLFDGMAQ
+266 SSIDMLFDGMAK

-330 EGMKKH
+330 EGMKQH
-336 FQNIRDNAKQIGVKN
+336 FQNIRDNAQKIGVKN

-370 VATIIYVV
+370 MATIIYVV
-378 ISALY
+378 TSALY
-383 KHRNAALAVGT
+383 KHRDAALAVGT
-394 AISGIWIAAKTISGV
+394 AILGIWIAAKTIIGV
-409 STIIKTLVEAWK
+409 NTIITTLVDAWK
-421 SLKLAITLAKT
+421 LLESAITLARV

-444 AVLNGIITGLRAAWT
+444 AVLNGIITGLRAAW
-459 GFTVAMGLAKL
+459 
-470 AALAFRAACMS
+470 
-481 LGTAVLKGIIAG
+481 
-493 LRAAWTGLT
+493 
-502 LAMGAAKTAALA
+502 
-514 FRAACMSLGTAVV
+514 
-527 KGIITGLRAA
+527 
-537 WAGLT
+537 AGLT
-542 AAMGVAKTAALAFRA
+542 VAMGVAKTAALAFRA

-577 IATHWDT
+577 IATHWNT
-584 VKRVALACWRAIC
+584 VKRVALACWSAVC

-603 GAKIRAVIGGAIDWV
+603 GAKLRAVIGGAIDWV

-650 KAGGTAAK
+650 KAGGTPAK

-713 VLSQIGTAI
+713 VLSQIGAAI

-849 KAAAIKAAQDAAS
+849 KTAAIKAAQDAAS

-881 TAQKV
+881 TTQKV

-1118 AVRRVGVSALNRI
+1118 AVRRVGISALNRI
-1131 NQGTSVGFADGGSVG
+1131 NQGTSSGFADGGSVG
-1146 TPVTTAG
+1146 TPDATVG

>member
-1 MAEKE
+1 MMAEKE

-71 KDMGLNALA
+71 KDVGLNALA
-80 NNARKAAKETKRLKN
+80 NNAGKAAKETKRLKT
-95 EQNSLRG
+95 EQSSLRG

-266 SSIDMLFDGMAQ
+266 SSIDMLFDGMAK

-330 EGMKKH
+330 EGMKQH

-370 VATIIYVV
+370 IATIIYVV
-378 ISALY
+378 TSALY
-383 KHRNAALAVGT
+383 KHRDAALAVGT
-394 AISGIWIAAKTISGV
+394 AILGIWIAAKTIIGV

-421 SLKLAITLAKT
+421 SLKAAIALARE
-432 AVVAFRSASLGT
+432 AVVAFRSTSLG
-444 AVLNGIITGLRAAWT
+444 
-459 GFTVAMGLAKL
+459 M
-470 AALAFRAACMS
+470 
-481 LGTAVLKGIIAG
+481 
-493 LRAAWTGLT
+493 
-502 LAMGAAKTAALA
+502 
-514 FRAACMSLGTAVV
+514 AVV

-537 WAGLT
+537 WSGLT
-542 AAMGVAKTAALAFRA
+542 VAIGMAKTAALAFRA

-577 IATHWDT
+577 IATHWNT
-584 VKRVALACWRAIC
+584 VKRVALACWSAVC

-603 GAKIRAVIGGAIDWV
+603 GAKLRAVIGGAIDWV

-650 KAGGTAAK
+650 KAGGTPAK

-713 VLSQIGTAI
+713 VLSQIGAAI

-849 KAAAIKAAQDAAS
+849 KTAAIKAAQDAAS

>member
-71 KDMGLNALA
+71 KDVGLNALA
-80 NNARKAAKETKRLKN
+80 NNAGKAAKETKRLKT
-95 EQNSLRG
+95 EQSSLRG

-266 SSIDMLFDGMAQ
+266 SSIDMLFDGMAK

-294 FSNIQE
+294 FSNVQE

-330 EGMKKH
+330 EGMKQH

-370 VATIIYVV
+370 IATIIYVV
-378 ISALY
+378 TSALY
-383 KHRNAALAVGT
+383 KHRDAALAVGT
-394 AISGIWIAAKTISGV
+394 AILGIWIAAKTIIGV

-421 SLKLAITLAKT
+421 SLKEAIAFAKA
-432 AVVAFRSASLGT
+432 AVVAFRSTSLG
-444 AVLNGIITGLRAAWT
+444 
-459 GFTVAMGLAKL
+459 M
-470 AALAFRAACMS
+470 
-481 LGTAVLKGIIAG
+481 
-493 LRAAWTGLT
+493 
-502 LAMGAAKTAALA
+502 
-514 FRAACMSLGTAVV
+514 AVV

-542 AAMGVAKTAALAFRA
+542 VAMGVAKTAALAFRA

-603 GAKIRAVIGGAIDWV
+603 GAKLRAVIGGAIDWV

-650 KAGGTAAK
+650 KAGGTPAK

-849 KAAAIKAAQDAAS
+849 KTAAIKAAQDAAS

-975 AGLAECIVKGQ
+975 AGLTECIVKGQ

>member
-6 IKVEISAGCEKLVSA
+6 IKVEISVGCEKLVSA
-21 VDKAKASVEDLAN
+21 VDKAKASMEDFAN
-34 VQVQNPSWNPFKR
+34 VQVQNQSWNPFKR

-71 KDMGLNALA
+71 KDVGLNALA
-80 NNARKAAKETKRLKN
+80 NNAGKAAKETKRLKT

-119 VVTFGK
+119 VVSFGK

-266 SSIDMLFDGMAQ
+266 SSIDMLFDGMAK

-294 FSNIQE
+294 FSNVQE

-330 EGMKKH
+330 EGMKQH
-336 FQNIRDNAKQIGVKN
+336 FQNIRDNAQKIGVKN

-370 VATIIYVV
+370 IATIIYVV
-378 ISALY
+378 TSALY
-383 KHRNAALAVGT
+383 KHRDAALAVGT
-394 AISGIWIAAKTISGV
+394 AILGIWIAAKTIIGV

-421 SLKLAITLAKT
+421 SLKAAIALARE
-432 AVVAFRSASLGT
+432 AVVAFRSTSLG
-444 AVLNGIITGLRAAWT
+444 
-459 GFTVAMGLAKL
+459 M
-470 AALAFRAACMS
+470 
-481 LGTAVLKGIIAG
+481 
-493 LRAAWTGLT
+493 
-502 LAMGAAKTAALA
+502 
-514 FRAACMSLGTAVV
+514 AVV

-537 WAGLT
+537 WSGLT
-542 AAMGVAKTAALAFRA
+542 VAIGMAKTAALAFRA

-577 IATHWDT
+577 IATHWNT
-584 VKRVALACWRAIC
+584 VKRVALACWSAVC

-603 GAKIRAVIGGAIDWV
+603 GAKLRAVIGGAIDWV

-650 KAGGTAAK
+650 KAGGTPAK

-713 VLSQIGTAI
+713 VLSQIGAAI

-849 KAAAIKAAQDAAS
+849 KTAAIKAAQDAAS

-895 ARMQEEK
+895 ARLQEEK

>member
-71 KDMGLNALA
+71 KDVGLNALA
-80 NNARKAAKETKRLKN
+80 NNAGKAAKETKRLKT
-95 EQNSLRG
+95 EQSSLRG

-266 SSIDMLFDGMAQ
+266 SSIDMLFDGMAK

-330 EGMKKH
+330 EGMKQH

-370 VATIIYVV
+370 IATIIYVV
-378 ISALY
+378 TSALY
-383 KHRNAALAVGT
+383 KHRDAALAVGT
-394 AISGIWIAAKTISGV
+394 AILGIWIAAKTIIGV
-409 STIIKTLVEAWK
+409 STIITTLVEAWK
-421 SLKLAITLAKT
+421 SLKAATDLAKA
-432 AVVAFRSASLGT
+432 AVVAFRSTSLG
-444 AVLNGIITGLRAAWT
+444 
-459 GFTVAMGLAKL
+459 M
-470 AALAFRAACMS
+470 
-481 LGTAVLKGIIAG
+481 
-493 LRAAWTGLT
+493 
-502 LAMGAAKTAALA
+502 
-514 FRAACMSLGTAVV
+514 AVV

-542 AAMGVAKTAALAFRA
+542 VAMGVAKTAALAFRA

-577 IATHWDT
+577 IATHWNT

-603 GAKIRAVIGGAIDWV
+603 GAKLRAVIGGAIDWV

-650 KAGGTAAK
+650 KAGGTPAK

-713 VLSQIGTAI
+713 VLSQIGAAI

-881 TAQKV
+881 TTQKV

>member
-34 VQVQNPSWNPFKR
+34 VQVQNQSWNPFKR

-71 KDMGLNALA
+71 KDVGLNALA
-80 NNARKAAKETKRLKN
+80 NNAGKAAKETKRLKT

-266 SSIDMLFDGMAQ
+266 SSIDMLFDGMAK

-330 EGMKKH
+330 EGMKQH
-336 FQNIRDNAKQIGVKN
+336 FQNIRDNAQQIGVKN
-351 AIVKELQGIS
+351 AIVKDLQGIS

-370 VATIIYVV
+370 MATIIYVV
-378 ISALY
+378 TSALY
-383 KHRNAALAVGT
+383 KHRDAALAVGT
-394 AISGIWIAAKTISGV
+394 AILGIWIAAKTIIGV
-409 STIIKTLVEAWK
+409 SAIINTLVDAWGVLE
-421 SLKLAITLAKT
+421 SAIKFAKA
-432 AVVAFRSASLGT
+432 AVVAFRSTSLG
-444 AVLNGIITGLRAAWT
+444 
-459 GFTVAMGLAKL
+459 M
-470 AALAFRAACMS
+470 
-481 LGTAVLKGIIAG
+481 
-493 LRAAWTGLT
+493 
-502 LAMGAAKTAALA
+502 
-514 FRAACMSLGTAVV
+514 AVV
-527 KGIITGLRAA
+527 NGIITGLRAA

-542 AAMGVAKTAALAFRA
+542 VAMGVAKTAALAFRA

-603 GAKIRAVIGGAIDWV
+603 GAKLRAVIGGAIDWV

-663 GIFGGAVPM
+663 GIFGGVVPM

-713 VLSQIGTAI
+713 VLSQIGAAI

-842 LKTYDEE
+842 FKTYDEE

-895 ARMQEEK
+895 ARVQEEK

-1131 NQGTSVGFADGGSVG
+1131 NQGTSAGFADGGSVG
-1146 TPVTTAG
+1146 TPAATAG

>member
-71 KDMGLNALA
+71 KDVGLNALA
-80 NNARKAAKETKRLKN
+80 NNARKAAKETKRLKT

-266 SSIDMLFDGMAQ
+266 SSIDMLFDGMAK

-330 EGMKKH
+330 EGMKQH
-336 FQNIRDNAKQIGVKN
+336 FQNIRDNAQKIGVKN

-370 VATIIYVV
+370 IATIIYVV
-378 ISALY
+378 TSALY
-383 KHRNAALAVGT
+383 KHRDAALAVGT
-394 AISGIWIAAKTISGV
+394 AILGIWIAAKTIIGV
-409 STIIKTLVEAWK
+409 STIINTLVTAWK
-421 SLKLAITLAKT
+421 SLKLAIALARA

-444 AVLNGIITGLRAAWT
+444 AVLN
-459 GFTVAMGLAKL
+459 
-470 AALAFRAACMS
+470 
-481 LGTAVLKGIIAG
+481 
-493 LRAAWTGLT
+493 
-502 LAMGAAKTAALA
+502 
-514 FRAACMSLGTAVV
+514 
-527 KGIITGLRAA
+527 GIITGLRAA

-603 GAKIRAVIGGAIDWV
+603 GAKLRAVIGGAIDWV

-713 VLSQIGTAI
+713 VLSQIGAAI

-734 TELTEIQAKIKT
+734 AELTEIQAKIKT

-810 EIADLTAKVKAG
+810 EIADLTTKVKAG

-849 KAAAIKAAQDAAS
+849 KTAAIKAAQDAAS

-873 AIENLQLQ
+873 AIETIQLQ
-881 TAQKV
+881 AVQKV

-895 ARMQEEK
+895 ARVQEEK
-902 ADTAT
+902 ADTVT

-1131 NQGTSVGFADGGSVG
+1131 NQGTSSGFADGGSVG
-1146 TPVTTAG
+1146 TPAATVG

>member
-71 KDMGLNALA
+71 KDVGLNALA
-80 NNARKAAKETKRLKN
+80 NNAGKAAKETKRLKT
-95 EQNSLRG
+95 EQSSLRG

-266 SSIDMLFDGMAQ
+266 SSIDMLFDGMAK

-330 EGMKKH
+330 EGMKQH
-336 FQNIRDNAKQIGVKN
+336 FQNIRDNAQKIGVKN

-370 VATIIYVV
+370 MATIIYVV
-378 ISALY
+378 TSALY
-383 KHRNAALAVGT
+383 KHRDAALAVGT
-394 AISGIWIAAKTISGV
+394 AILGIWIAAKTIIGV

-421 SLKLAITLAKT
+421 SLKEAIAFAKA
-432 AVVAFRSASLGT
+432 AVVAFRSTSLG
-444 AVLNGIITGLRAAWT
+444 
-459 GFTVAMGLAKL
+459 M
-470 AALAFRAACMS
+470 
-481 LGTAVLKGIIAG
+481 
-493 LRAAWTGLT
+493 
-502 LAMGAAKTAALA
+502 
-514 FRAACMSLGTAVV
+514 AVV

-603 GAKIRAVIGGAIDWV
+603 GAKLRAVIGGAIDWV

-713 VLSQIGTAI
+713 VLSQIGAAI

-810 EIADLTAKVKAG
+810 EIADLTTKVKAG

-849 KAAAIKAAQDAAS
+849 KTAAIKAAQDAAS

-895 ARMQEEK
+895 ARLQEEK

-1131 NQGTSVGFADGGSVG
+1131 NQGASAGFADGGLVG
-1146 TPVTTAG
+1146 TPAATAG

>member
-34 VQVQNPSWNPFKR
+34 VQVQNQSWNPFKR

-71 KDMGLNALA
+71 KDVGLNALA
-80 NNARKAAKETKRLKN
+80 NNAGKAAKETKRLKT
-95 EQNSLRG
+95 EQSSLRG

-266 SSIDMLFDGMAQ
+266 SSIDMLFDGMAK

-294 FSNIQE
+294 FSNVQE

-330 EGMKKH
+330 EGMKQH

-370 VATIIYVV
+370 IATIIYVV
-378 ISALY
+378 TSALY
-383 KHRNAALAVGT
+383 KHRDAALAVGT
-394 AISGIWIAAKTISGV
+394 AILGIWIAAKTIIGV
-409 STIIKTLVEAWK
+409 TTIIKTLVDAWK
-421 SLKLAITLAKT
+421 LLESAITLARV

-470 AALAFRAACMS
+470 AALAFRAASMS
-481 LGTAVLKGIIAG
+481 LGTAVLNVSIA
-493 LRAAWTGLT
+493 
-502 LAMGAAKTAALA
+502 
-514 FRAACMSLGTAVV
+514 
-527 KGIITGLRAA
+527 GLRAA

-542 AAMGVAKTAALAFRA
+542 VAIGAAKTAALAFRA
-557 ACIANPVLVAI
+557 ACIANPILVAI

-584 VKRVALACWRAIC
+584 VKRVALACWSAIC

-603 GAKIRAVIGGAIDWV
+603 GAKLRAVIGGAIDWV

-639 THAVTQTVTGG
+639 THAVTQTGTGG

-713 VLSQIGTAI
+713 VLSQIGAAI

-786 TAAAYGDIGEKTIA
+786 TAAAYGEIGEKTIA

-849 KAAAIKAAQDAAS
+849 KTAAIKAAQDAAS

-895 ARMQEEK
+895 ARLQEEK

-1131 NQGTSVGFADGGSVG
+1131 NQGTSSGFADGGSVG
-1146 TPVTTAG
+1146 TPAATVG

>member
-80 NNARKAAKETKRLKN
+80 NNAGKAAKETKRLKN

-421 SLKLAITLAKT
+421 SLKAATDLAKA
-432 AVVAFRSASLGT
+432 AVVAFRSTSLG
-444 AVLNGIITGLRAAWT
+444 
-459 GFTVAMGLAKL
+459 M
-470 AALAFRAACMS
+470 
-481 LGTAVLKGIIAG
+481 
-493 LRAAWTGLT
+493 
-502 LAMGAAKTAALA
+502 
-514 FRAACMSLGTAVV
+514 AVV

-603 GAKIRAVIGGAIDWV
+603 GAKLRAVIGGAIDWV

-774 QTFNAYQKEANK
+774 QRFNDYQKEANK
-786 TAAAYGDIGEKTIA
+786 TAAAYGEIGEKTIA
-800 MKERALQITK
+800 MKERAAQITK

-849 KAAAIKAAQDAAS
+849 KTAAIKAAQDAAS

-881 TAQKV
+881 TTQKV

-918 RSDAEGANYA
+918 RSDAEGTNYA

-1131 NQGTSVGFADGGSVG
+1131 NQGTSAGFADGGSVG
-1146 TPVTTAG
+1146 TPAATAG

>member
-21 VDKAKASVEDLAN
+21 VDKAKASVADLSN
-34 VQVQNPSWNPFKR
+34 VQVQNQSWNPFKR

-71 KDMGLNALA
+71 KDVGLNALA
-80 NNARKAAKETKRLKN
+80 NNARKAAKETKRLKT
-95 EQNSLRG
+95 EQNSLHG

-119 VVTFGK
+119 VVSFGK

-266 SSIDMLFDGMAQ
+266 SSIDMLFDGMAK

-330 EGMKKH
+330 EGMKQH

-370 VATIIYVV
+370 MATIIYVV
-378 ISALY
+378 TSALY
-383 KHRNAALAVGT
+383 KHRDAALAVGK
-394 AISGIWIAAKTISGV
+394 AILGIWIAAKTIIGV

-421 SLKLAITLAKT
+421 SLKAATDFAKA
-432 AVVAFRSASLGT
+432 AVVAFRSTSLG
-444 AVLNGIITGLRAAWT
+444 
-459 GFTVAMGLAKL
+459 M
-470 AALAFRAACMS
+470 
-481 LGTAVLKGIIAG
+481 
-493 LRAAWTGLT
+493 
-502 LAMGAAKTAALA
+502 
-514 FRAACMSLGTAVV
+514 AVV

-603 GAKIRAVIGGAIDWV
+603 GAKLRAVIGGAIDWV

-639 THAVTQTVTGG
+639 THAVTQTVTSG

-663 GIFGGAVPM
+663 GIFGGVVPM

-713 VLSQIGTAI
+713 VLSQIGAAI

-895 ARMQEEK
+895 ARVQEEK

-1131 NQGTSVGFADGGSVG
+1131 NQGTSAGFADGGSVG
-1146 TPVTTAG
+1146 TPAATAG

>member
-21 VDKAKASVEDLAN
+21 VDKAKASVADLSN

-71 KDMGLNALA
+71 KDVGLNALA
-80 NNARKAAKETKRLKN
+80 NNARKAAKETKRLKT

-119 VVTFGK
+119 VVSFGK

-142 FTLGNTGAQKLI
+142 FTLGNTGAEKLI

-266 SSIDMLFDGMAQ
+266 SSIDMLFDGMVQ

-300 AVTNSFAAIGDII
+300 VVTNSFAAIGDII

-330 EGMKKH
+330 EGMKQH

-370 VATIIYVV
+370 IATIIYVV
-378 ISALY
+378 TSALY
-383 KHRNAALAVGT
+383 KHRDAALAVGT
-394 AISGIWIAAKTISGV
+394 AILGIWIAAKTIIGV
-409 STIIKTLVEAWK
+409 TTIIKTLVDAWK
-421 SLKLAITLAKT
+421 LLESAITLARV

-444 AVLNGIITGLRAAWT
+444 AVLN
-459 GFTVAMGLAKL
+459 
-470 AALAFRAACMS
+470 
-481 LGTAVLKGIIAG
+481 
-493 LRAAWTGLT
+493 
-502 LAMGAAKTAALA
+502 
-514 FRAACMSLGTAVV
+514 
-527 KGIITGLRAA
+527 GIITGLRAA

-603 GAKIRAVIGGAIDWV
+603 GAKLRAVIGGAIDWV

-639 THAVTQTVTGG
+639 THAVTQTGTGG

-713 VLSQIGTAI
+713 VLSQIGAAI

-786 TAAAYGDIGEKTIA
+786 TAAAYGEIGEKTIA

-822 KASDVEAL
+822 KTSDVEAL

-849 KAAAIKAAQDAAS
+849 KTAAIKAAQDAAS

-895 ARMQEEK
+895 ARLQEEK

>member
-21 VDKAKASVEDLAN
+21 VDKAKASMEDLAN
-34 VQVQNPSWNPFKR
+34 VQVQNQSWNPFKR

-71 KDMGLNALA
+71 KDVGLNALA
-80 NNARKAAKETKRLKN
+80 NNARKAAKETKRLKT

-330 EGMKKH
+330 EGMKQH
-336 FQNIRDNAKQIGVKN
+336 FQNIRDNAQKIGVKN

-370 VATIIYVV
+370 IATIIYVV
-378 ISALY
+378 TSALY
-383 KHRNAALAVGT
+383 KHRDAALAVGK
-394 AISGIWIAAKTISGV
+394 AILGIWIAAKTIIGV
-409 STIIKTLVEAWK
+409 STIINTLVEAWK
-421 SLKLAITLAKT
+421 SLKAATDLAKA
-432 AVVAFRSASLGT
+432 AVVAFRSTSLG
-444 AVLNGIITGLRAAWT
+444 
-459 GFTVAMGLAKL
+459 M
-470 AALAFRAACMS
+470 
-481 LGTAVLKGIIAG
+481 
-493 LRAAWTGLT
+493 
-502 LAMGAAKTAALA
+502 
-514 FRAACMSLGTAVV
+514 AVV

-542 AAMGVAKTAALAFRA
+542 VAMGVAKTAALAFRA

-577 IATHWDT
+577 IATHWNT

-603 GAKIRAVIGGAIDWV
+603 GAKLRAVIGGAIDWV

-650 KAGGTAAK
+650 KAGGTPAK

-713 VLSQIGTAI
+713 VLSQIGAAI

-786 TAAAYGDIGEKTIA
+786 TATAYGDIGEKTIA

-1131 NQGTSVGFADGGSVG
+1131 NQGTSAGFADGGSVG
-1146 TPVTTAG
+1146 TPAATAG

>member
-71 KDMGLNALA
+71 KDVGLNALA
-80 NNARKAAKETKRLKN
+80 NNAGKAAKETKRLKT
-95 EQNSLRG
+95 EQSSLRG

-266 SSIDMLFDGMAQ
+266 SSIDMLFDGMAK

-294 FSNIQE
+294 FSNVQE

-330 EGMKKH
+330 EGMKQH

-370 VATIIYVV
+370 IATIIYVV
-378 ISALY
+378 TSALY
-383 KHRNAALAVGT
+383 KHRDAALAVGT
-394 AISGIWIAAKTISGV
+394 AILGIWIAAKTIIGV

-421 SLKLAITLAKT
+421 SLKAAIALARE
-432 AVVAFRSASLGT
+432 AVVAFRSTSLG
-444 AVLNGIITGLRAAWT
+444 
-459 GFTVAMGLAKL
+459 M
-470 AALAFRAACMS
+470 
-481 LGTAVLKGIIAG
+481 
-493 LRAAWTGLT
+493 
-502 LAMGAAKTAALA
+502 
-514 FRAACMSLGTAVV
+514 AVV

-537 WAGLT
+537 WSGLT
-542 AAMGVAKTAALAFRA
+542 VAIGMAKTAALAFRA

-577 IATHWDT
+577 IATHWNT
-584 VKRVALACWRAIC
+584 VKRVALACWSAVC

-603 GAKIRAVIGGAIDWV
+603 GAKLRAVIGGAIDWV

-650 KAGGTAAK
+650 KAGGTPAK

-713 VLSQIGTAI
+713 VLSQIGAAI

-849 KAAAIKAAQDAAS
+849 KTAAIKAAQDAAS

-895 ARMQEEK
+895 ARLQEEK

-1184 LFDNDRNFATEAGV
+1184 LFDNDRNFATESGV